1 VDAAILAGGQA
12 RRFGGRDK
20 SALHVG
26 GSSIL
31 DRQLAVLGVLADRVR
46 IVTGEPD
53 RFRDRGIEVVT
64 DLLPGAGAL
73 GGIYTALETATSSH
87 VLVLACDLPFLS
99 APFLGHLVALAG
111 DTRWDAIVPR
121 SADGWQPLTAV
132 YARRV
137 APLIKRQVERG
148 RLKIIDLFD
157 TITVREVGEADI
169 AAADPDEALFL
180 NVNSP
185 NDLDRAAR
193 LAPGHPNRR
202 RGQR

>member
-1 VDAAILAGGQA
+1 MDAAILAGGQA

-26 GSSIL
+26 GAAIL

-46 IVTGEPD
+46 VVTAEPD
-53 RFRDRGIEVVT
+53 RFRDRDVEVVT

-73 GGIYTALETATSSH
+73 GGIYTALETATSDP
-87 VLVLACDLPFLS
+87 VLVVACDLPFLS
-99 APFLGHLVALAG
+99 APFLGHLVTLA
-111 DTRWDAIVPR
+111 DERWDAVVPR
-121 SADGWQPLTAV
+121 SADGWQPLTAI
-132 YARRV
+132 YRRRV
-137 APLIKRQVERG
+137 APAIRRQVDNG

-157 TITVREVGEADI
+157 AITVREVDEADI

-185 NDLDRAAR
+185 GDLERAAR
-193 LAPGHPNRR
+193 FATRR
-202 RGQR
+202 QTPRRD